1 MVSMRSI
8 FSRHEWR
15 SLLKPAALAL
25 AVCVAMPVLA
35 QGTAPAPATGP
46 AAQTTAAPAKPAAA
60 ASAPRPR
67 IELPPAERQ
76 ALEAAEAPRP
86 ASGPT
91 RADLVPSAADA
102 KAPPP
107 VDEPRTR
114 IEQIRT
120 SNRISEIR
128 VTPAL
133 TGRTYTITNR
143 EGRQPTSATETSSG
157 LSVPKFFTFEW
168 GRPDERPAPAL
179 PPPPSSSTPR

>member
-1 MVSMRSI
+1 MLSMRSTS
-8 FSRHEWR
+8 SRHDWR

-25 AVCVAMPVLA
+25 AGCVAMPVWA
-35 QGTAPAPATGP
+35 QGTAGAAAGP
-46 AAQTTAAPAKPAAA
+46 AAQTNAAPDKPAAA
-60 ASAPRPR
+60 ASAPRQR
-67 IELPPAERQ
+67 IELPTAERQ
-76 ALEAAEAPRP
+76 ALEAGEAPRP
-86 ASGPT
+86 ASAPT

-107 VDEPRTR
+107 AEEPRTR

-168 GRPDERPAPAL
+168 GRPEERPAPAL

>member
-1 MVSMRSI
+1 MLPRP
-8 FSRHEWR
+8 RLC
-15 SLLKPAALAL
+15 SLTAVAIAVAGVVATPA
-25 AVCVAMPVLA
+25 LA
-35 QGTAPAPATGP
+35 QGTATPAPRPPATSSP
-46 AAQTTAAPAKPAAA
+46 AAKPAAP
-60 ASAPRPR
+60 APRQR
-67 IELPPAERQ
+67 IELPASEKQ
-76 ALEAAEAPRP
+76 ALEAGT
-86 ASGPT
+86 SSSSSQT
-91 RADLVPSAADA
+91 LTSTDLVPSAADA

-107 VDEPRTR
+107 AEQPTTR

-143 EGRQPTSATETSSG
+143 EGRQPTSAVETSSG

-168 GRPDERPAPAL
+168 GRPDERPAPPL